1 MPTPKKGPRLASSPA
16 HERLMLA
23 NMATSLFQN
32 GRITTLRL
40 QPVPDRPHP
49 PPAAEG

>member
-32 GRITTLRL
+32 GRITTTL
-40 QPVPDRPHP
+40 PVSYTHLTLPKKL
-49 PPAAEG
+49 EV